1 MQEKEDKFMSFVLFG
16 QMQDPNIEALRPHF
30 DLFLDQAAD
39 YTWDLNTNTLVHGG
53 KPVTMRGFF
62 GRANVFSENTHQRYN
77 NWYLMANYLK
87 SNPEIACYNRKYD
100 HVTPIKAANLRRALD
115 AGLKIPR
122 TIIGKGPLE
131 GDCIVKPLTGG
142 LHCQAGNESF
152 YTGIIQHRMT
162 GTNRRLFLVG
172 DQHFGFK
179 LETTKLDYR
188 DDPHAKVLVNHFS
201 PELVSKVRTVAR
213 GLGLTFCAA
222 DFMDDVF
229 LEVNSGPMFAAFNTV
244 VDGALAKAIRSEL
257 K

>member
-1 MQEKEDKFMSFVLFG
+1 MSFVLFG
-16 QMQDPNIEALRPHF
+16 QMDDPNIAALRPHF
-30 DLFLDQAAD
+30 DLFLDQAED
-39 YTWDLNTNTLVHGG
+39 YTWDINTNTLVYCDE
-53 KPVTMRGFF
+53 PVNMRGFF

-87 SNPEIACYNRKYD
+87 ANPKIAAYNRKYD
-100 HVTPIKAANLRRALD
+100 HVTPIKAANLRRAMA
-115 AGLKIPR
+115 AGLPIPR

-142 LHCQAGNESF
+142 QHCQAGNESL

-162 GTNRRLFLVG
+162 GHNRRLFLIG
-172 DQHFGFK
+172 NQHFGFR
-179 LETTKLDYR
+179 LDTTELDYR
-188 DDPHAKVLVNHFS
+188 DDPHTKVSVEHF
-201 PELVSKVRTVAR
+201 PQEEVDKVRTVAR

-229 LEVNSGPMFAAFNTV
+229 LEVNSGPMFAAFDTV
-244 VDGALAKAIRSEL
+244 VYGALAKAIRAEL

>member
-1 MQEKEDKFMSFVLFG
+1 MSFVLFG
-16 QMQDPNIEALRPHF
+16 QMQDPNIASLRPYF

-53 KPVTMRGFF
+53 EPVIMRGFF

-87 SNPEIACYNRKYD
+87 SNPDVACYNRDYD
-100 HVTPIKAANLRRALD
+100 HITPIKAANLRRALD
-115 AGLKIPR
+115 AGLEIPR
-122 TIIGKGPLE
+122 TIIGKGPLD

-142 LHCQAGNESF
+142 LHCQLGNESL

-162 GTNRRLFLVG
+162 GINRRLFLVG

-179 LETTKLDYR
+179 LETTKLHYR
-188 DDPHAKVLVNHFS
+188 DDPHAKVLANHFS

-229 LEVNSGPMFAAFNTV
+229 LEVNSGPMFAAFNNV
-244 VDGALAKAIRSEL
+244 VEGALAKAIYTEL
-257 K
+257 KNPNLV